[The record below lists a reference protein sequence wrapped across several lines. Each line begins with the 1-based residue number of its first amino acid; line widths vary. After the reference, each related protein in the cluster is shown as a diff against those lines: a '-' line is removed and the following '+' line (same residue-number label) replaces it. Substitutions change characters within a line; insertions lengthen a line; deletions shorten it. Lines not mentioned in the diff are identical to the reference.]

1 MDTIEMQITS
11 AIERMPWLEHHQDE
25 HKNGTSP
32 LESPPTSPKSG
43 ESVPTIRRKYRPS
56 TRDSTQS
63 NFSVDSGGANG
74 SKKPVSIIGA
84 LHEGSVRRGLGSILD
99 SDQVS
104 NADRLMSHNRL
115 DSISQRVA
123 SIQAK
128 VRKRQSGS
136 DADRAA

>member
-1 MDTIEMQITS
+1 MDAIEMQITS
-11 AIERMPWLEHHQDE
+11 AIERMPWLDSHDE
-25 HKNGTSP
+25 RKDSTSP

-43 ESVPTIRRKYRPS
+43 SSVPTIRRQSRPG
-56 TRDSTQS
+56 TRDSTQTT
-63 NFSVDSGGANG
+63 FTYDSGPPHKAM
-74 SKKPVSIIGA
+74 SIIGA

-123 SIQAK
+123 MIQAK
-128 VRKRQSGS
+128 VSRKEGCKC
-136 DADRAA
+136 